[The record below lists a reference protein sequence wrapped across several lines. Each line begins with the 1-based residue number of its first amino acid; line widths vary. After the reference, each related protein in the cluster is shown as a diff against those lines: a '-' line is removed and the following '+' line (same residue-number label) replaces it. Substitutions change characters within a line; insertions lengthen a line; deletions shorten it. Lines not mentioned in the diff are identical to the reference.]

1 MRFLA
6 DALHTSGNH
15 VEENMVKRLIRQR
28 WFWFAIAGAS
38 VVSLLAAFL
47 KKLLPLPH
55 KIVAVDKKPGEHLVV
70 LFGDSIT
77 EGQMGA
83 SYAEV
88 LAERMECEGYRF
100 MNAGI
105 GGDTAYNLLNRL
117 RPVVESHPDD
127 IVILVGTND
136 LLAYLRGG
144 YLPALSQRIKKLPQA
159 MTLEW
164 YNDTVRQLVLTLQ
177 KETRARIALCSIPV
191 LGEDLDSL
199 PNQSVRLFNGTI
211 KALADELA
219 VAYLPVYESMEQ
231 FLRAHQRASG
241 VAFDESRSGA
251 MMRAMWEHN
260 IRGRSWNDVS
270 TSNGLLLTTDTIHFN
285 RRGAEIIAEL
295 IEDWLHESAK

>member
-1 MRFLA
+1 ML
-6 DALHTSGNH
+6 
-15 VEENMVKRLIRQR
+15 KRLIRQR
-28 WFWFAIAGAS
+28 WFWFVITSAS
-38 VVSLLAAFL
+38 VVSLLVAFL
-47 KKLLPLPH
+47 RKLFALPP
-55 KIVAVDKKPGEHLVV
+55 KIVVVHKKPGEQLVV

-77 EGQMGA
+77 QGGMSSNYVDLLAQRMRGEGN
-83 SYAEV
+83 
-88 LAERMECEGYRF
+88 RF

-117 RPVVESHPDD
+117 KPIVASHPDD

-136 LLAYLRGG
+136 LQAYLRGG
-144 YLPALSQRIKKLPQA
+144 YLPAYSQRIKKLPQA

-164 YNDTVRQLVLTLQ
+164 YNATLRQLVLTLQ

-231 FLRAHQRASG
+231 FLRTHQQASG
-241 VAFDESRSGA
+241 MAFDESRSGV
-251 MMRAMWEHN
+251 MMRAIWDHN
-260 IRGRSWNDVS
+260 IRGRSWEDVS
-270 TSNGLLLTTDTIHFN
+270 IRHGLLLTTDTIHFN
-285 RRGAEIIAEL
+285 HRGAQIIAEL
-295 IEDWLHESAK
+295 IEGWLHESTA

>member
-1 MRFLA
+1 ML
-6 DALHTSGNH
+6 
-15 VEENMVKRLIRQR
+15 KRLIRQR
-28 WFWFAIAGAS
+28 WFWFVITSAS
-38 VVSLLAAFL
+38 VVSLLVAFL
-47 KKLLPLPH
+47 RKLLALPP
-55 KIVAVDKKPGEHLVV
+55 KIVAVHKKPGEQLVV

-77 EGQMGA
+77 QGGM
-83 SYAEV
+83 SSNYV
-88 LAERMECEGYRF
+88 DLLAQRMQGEGYRF
-100 MNAGI
+100 LNAGI

-117 RPVVESHPDD
+117 KPIVASHPDD

-136 LLAYLRGG
+136 LQAYLRGG
-144 YLPALSQRIKKLPQA
+144 YLPAYSQRIKKLPQA

-164 YNDTVRQLVLTLQ
+164 YHATMRQLVLTLQ

-231 FLRAHQRASG
+231 FLRTHQQASG
-241 VAFDESRSGA
+241 VAFDESRSGV
-251 MMRAMWEHN
+251 MMRAIWDHN
-260 IRGRSWNDVS
+260 IRGRSWDDVS
-270 TSNGLLLTTDTIHFN
+270 ISHGLLLTTDTIHFN

-295 IEDWLHESAK
+295 IEGWLHESAA

>member
-1 MRFLA
+1 ML
-6 DALHTSGNH
+6 
-15 VEENMVKRLIRQR
+15 KRLIRQR
-28 WFWFAIAGAS
+28 WFWFVITSVS
-38 VVSLLAAFL
+38 VVSLLVAFL
-47 KKLLPLPH
+47 KKLLALPP
-55 KIVAVDKKPGEHLVV
+55 KIVAVHKKPGEQLVV

-77 EGQMGA
+77 QGGM
-83 SYAEV
+83 SYNYV
-88 LAERMECEGYRF
+88 DLLAQPQRMQGEGYRF

-117 RPVVESHPDD
+117 RPIVESHPDD

-136 LLAYLRGG
+136 LQAYLREG
-144 YLPALSQRIKKLPQA
+144 YLPAFSQRIKKLPQA

-164 YNDTVRQLVLTLQ
+164 YNDTMRQLVLTLQ

-199 PNQSVRLFNGTI
+199 PNKSVRLFNEAV
-211 KALADELA
+211 KALADELG

-251 MMRAMWEHN
+251 MMRAMWDHN
-260 IRGRSWNDVS
+260 IRGRSWDDVS
-270 TSNGLLLTTDTIHFN
+270 TRHGLLLTTDTIHFN
-285 RRGAEIIAEL
+285 RHGAELIAEL
-295 IEDWLHESAK
+295 IEGWLHEFAA